1 MFAPTWNDERDQ
13 PARVGT
19 GRMNIYRTTE
29 QVRLERAAREAAEWL
44 RVMSGNPAADERA
57 AFMAWVHAS
66 PLHLREL
73 LMGSMLDR
81 ELSAQ
86 GALDSFDVDAI
97 VARVKAED
105 NVVPLH
111 EAPASRPAQ
120 DRRPRRRFTRARAA
134 LAAGLALFVA
144 GGSWLAWR
152 SADQGTL
159 YATTLG
165 EQRVITLADGSV
177 VTMAPSSRIE
187 VALSPHARD
196 IRLRAG
202 EADFKVAHD
211 KSRPFRVHAGAST
224 IQAVGTQFRVNRLP
238 SGTVVAVTEGVVKLT
253 AGHLAALDDGID
265 TWVRSWQPA
274 QIAAIQRPGIK
285 VLPLERSRNLAAG
298 ETAHITNNGRE
309 LALSDLDRNEG
320 DSALPKR
327 LIFHDDTLA
336 DVAAEFNRYNAMQI
350 VVEGDA
356 ARMQRYS
363 GVFDARDS
371 ASFLEF
377 LTCCSRLSVTREGE
391 QTMVRLPAA
400 QALSRR

>member
-1 MFAPTWNDERDQ
+1 MRRINRPG
-13 PARVGT
+13 PVT
-19 GRMNIYRTTE
+19 GRMNIYRTTK
-29 QVRLERAAREAAEWL
+29 QDRLERASREAAEWL
-44 RVMSGNPAADERA
+44 HVMNGNPAADERA
-57 AFMAWVHAS
+57 GFMAWVQAS
-66 PLHLREL
+66 PLHLQEL
-73 LMGSMLDR
+73 LMASMLER
-81 ELSAQ
+81 ELSAP
-86 GALDSFDVDAI
+86 GALDGFDVDAI
-97 VARVKAED
+97 IARARAEE
-105 NVVPLH
+105 NVVPLR
-111 EAPASRPAQ
+111 EALAPARTQA
-120 DRRPRRRFTRARAA
+120 RRPRRRLAVARAA
-134 LAAGLALFVA
+134 MAAGLALFVA
-144 GGSWLAWR
+144 GGTWLAWR
-152 SADQGTL
+152 SADHGTL

-187 VALSPHARD
+187 VELSPYARD

-211 KSRPFRVHAGAST
+211 KTRPFRVHAGAST

-253 AGHLAALDDGID
+253 TGHLAALDDGID
-265 TWVRSWQPA
+265 AWIRSWQPA
-274 QIAAIQRPGIK
+274 QVAAIQRPGVK
-285 VLPLERSRNLAAG
+285 VIPLERARNLSAG
-298 ETAHITNNGRE
+298 ETAHITRNGRE
-309 LALSDLDRNEG
+309 LALSALDRNEG
-320 DSALPKR
+320 DSALPRR

-363 GVFDARDS
+363 GVFNARDS

-391 QTMVRLPAA
+391 QTVVRLPAA